1 MKVAPTESSP
11 RIGFFLLG
19 RKDEGL
25 QHIGPGL
32 SSDATTRK
40 MSLTQEHSPE
50 SLLLIQ
56 YNQCFS
62 IDLSHSSIVI
72 PGVTVT
78 GPRVW

>member
-1 MKVAPTESSP
+1 MKVAPTKSIP
-11 RIGFFLLG
+11 RISFFLLG
-19 RKDEGL
+19 GKMKDSKTSAR
-25 QHIGPGL
+25 GL

-56 YNQCFS
+56 YNQCS
-62 IDLSHSSIVI
+62 IDLNHSSIVI
-72 PGVTVT
+72 SGVTVT